1 MAEDNTVSYQTG
13 ESEVNFL
20 SILWAAASEP
30 LASHDKAVCQA
41 LIDSLNPGAECG
53 KFADYDCYGEELFIK
68 CILDKLENAGLLE
81 FINPKIYKHSSGKPA
96 AAAAA
101 AALTS
106 KTLAKL
112 SKADTIKRDNEFR
125 LISQKID
132 TLLRTFKMK
141 AYEIDM
147 IARQRSQLLS
157 SYLEIRGISLLYITW
172 SLLHFHENDTIELEF
187 VYGVIIG
194 LQKFISVIT
203 KHHQQQFSSTLLA
216 ILTKQCDL
224 VEGKYNYNVSKLY
237 AEMPKLIMESPLDE
251 FLPCMTIKPHQ
262 HQLDVLN
269 VISTRMEP
277 DAIKFCTYRMGTGA
291 GKTFSALL
299 LAEKIRR
306 IRVAS
311 KYEANVRFIYC
322 SAIPS
327 VRRRAAQLFHSF
339 EIPFGF
345 ALPVSPEIRRKRN
358 LRGSVFIDFS
368 YACRSNAECVALICS
383 PETAI
388 KLMAERGEDDEE
400 KAVTENRKFNFVLF
414 LDEINYG
421 AEVAESRELIAHMK
435 LIKHAPKWMIVAS
448 ATLASDSALEP
459 MLEVLSRRYTTV
471 NHIDIHSNIIYGCSN
486 VQTFNGSILLPH
498 HDCKTVSELKA
509 AFDKIS
515 GNLFLCKMYNPTVLL
530 ALQRNM
536 KRFIEWSL
544 GDDDEKDELEAALSK
559 LPDIEEIFGDISNL
573 YADNIRKIAMDLLKF
588 MIDFDDDY
596 MVEVMCKPVNS
607 NNELDFSK
615 LGSTLAHKF
624 LDSNLIVSENPIEF
638 AMSAF
643 SDVLKTIKSR
653 IGSFNKIYNNYET
666 AMTKWKQAFDKLEDT
681 IIKAD
686 DLSMAQDEMRDS
698 LPSLEFPSDL
708 QINTFNHIRR
718 IIGDVTAASLSKG
731 ARVPINL
738 ETLPFDKLNVSED
751 VILLLCAGIGIYVNP
766 NNKSDLN
773 PNYIKTVLDLAA
785 NGRLVYLI
793 GDGSL
798 AYGLDMPFAS
808 VTICKDFSDKHSLN
822 TINQLMS
829 RAGRGKMSFM
839 SKVFMDVSCSEM
851 ILASI
856 RDNFIDVEMM
866 NMADVLRKI

>member
-1 MAEDNTVSYQTG
+1 MTSNDQISYQTG

-20 SILWAAASEP
+20 STLWGAASEP

-41 LIDSLNPGAECG
+41 LIDSLNPGVEAG
-53 KFADYDCYGEELFIK
+53 KMGDYDCYGEELFIK
-68 CILDKLENAGLLE
+68 CILDKLEAYGLLE

-101 AALTS
+101 
-106 KTLAKL
+106 KL
-112 SKADTIKRDNEFR
+112 NKADTIKRDNELR

-141 AYEIDM
+141 AYETDM

-203 KHHQQQFSSTLLA
+203 KHHQQQFSSTLLV

-358 LRGSVFIDFS
+358 LKGSIFIDFS

-388 KLMAERGEDDEE
+388 KLMSEKTDEDED
-400 KAVTENRKFNFVLF
+400 KSVTENRKFNFVLF

-448 ATLASDSALEP
+448 ATLSASSALEP
-459 MLEVLSRRYTTV
+459 MLDVLRRRYTTV

-486 VQTFNGSILLPH
+486 VQTFNGVVLLPH
-498 HDCKTVSELKA
+498 HGCKTVAELKA
-509 AFDKIS
+509 AFIKIS
-515 GNLFLCKMYNPTVLL
+515 GNLFLCKMYNPAVLL

-544 GDDDEKDELEAALSK
+544 GDDDDDDEKDELDAALSK

-588 MIDFDDDY
+588 IIDFDDDY
-596 MVEVMCKPVNS
+596 MVEVICKPAKPES
-607 NNELDFSK
+607 ELDFSK
-615 LGSTLAHKF
+615 LGNVLAHKF
-624 LDSNLIVSENPIEF
+624 LDSNLIVSENPMEV
-638 AMSAF
+638 ALTAF
-643 SDVLKTIKSR
+643 SDVLKTIRLR
-653 IGSFNKIYNNYET
+653 IGSFNKIYNNYEA
-666 AMTKWKQAFDKLEDT
+666 AMSKWKQAFDKLADT
-681 IIKAD
+681 IIKPD

-698 LPSLEFPSDL
+698 LPSLEFPVDL

-718 IIGDVTAASLSKG
+718 LMGDATAASLNKG
-731 ARVPINL
+731 ARVPLNL

-751 VILLLCAGIGIYVNP
+751 IILLLCAGIGVYINP
-766 NNKSDLN
+766 NSKSDLN

-839 SKVFMDVSCSEM
+839 SRILMDTECSEK

-856 RDNFIDVEMM
+856 RDDFIDVEMQ
-866 NMADVLRKI
+866 NMADVLARL